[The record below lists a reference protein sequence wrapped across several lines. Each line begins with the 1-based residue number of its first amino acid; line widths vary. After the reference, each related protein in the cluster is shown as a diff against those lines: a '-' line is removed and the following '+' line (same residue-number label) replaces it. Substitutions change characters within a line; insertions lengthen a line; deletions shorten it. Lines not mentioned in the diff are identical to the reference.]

1 MKRRLFAHE
10 RELQSWR
17 SLTLTTH
24 RVIHFDARHGL
35 DGSTSIPL
43 PHIQWTRIARSHQ
56 PRLVI
61 LAGLLAVACLLALWQ
76 GAGDM
81 GGILLAL
88 AGAAGV
94 AYLSTRRAVLVLA
107 SGPSPSVTCRR
118 RVARRVTGQTSSWK
132 LFAITTPM
140 SSRSPRRNASAS
152 ASLSKQRSAA
162 RPSRGGRRDKLPRS

>member
-107 SGPSPSVTCRR
+107 SG
-118 RVARRVTGQTSSWK
+118 
-132 LFAITTPM
+132 
-140 SSRSPRRNASAS
+140 
-152 ASLSKQRSAA
+152 
-162 RPSRGGRRDKLPRS
+162 GGRIELLVDPSEEGRRQARDFLDTIEDVAGRSGPLAEISLVAS